1 MKSPLKSLIMAAFT
15 ASLVTALTA
24 APPGK
29 GPLVTGT
36 YLEESN
42 PQNIQS
48 MKKGSRYA
56 LVCMECKSVSVKEVA
71 SEKDAQ
77 ALCHNGGTIH
87 CDSCKQKYTIKHVG
101 PPGRNGD
108 QWKMVMVNDKGKE
121 CMFIAPMK

>member
-1 MKSPLKSLIMAAFT
+1 MKSTLKSLIMAAFA
-15 ASLVTALTA
+15 ASLITA
-24 APPGK
+24 ASASPPGK

-77 ALCHNGGTIH
+77 ALCHNGGTVH
-87 CDSCKQKYTIKHVG
+87 CDSCKKKYTIKHVG
-101 PPGRNGD
+101 PPGKNGD
-108 QWKMVMVNDKGKE
+108 QAKMVIVNDKGKE